1 MNQNE
6 SPLLSS
12 SELRKHTHCK
22 KKVTIP
28 MKSLDK
34 PVRRGG
40 QNLGSVLTYTL
51 KVRDAKAGTIHLSL
65 LSPNPLPG
73 TEEDE
78 ECREWEEVEITRS
91 PHSACE

>member
-1 MNQNE
+1 MNQNK

-40 QNLGSVLTYTL
+40 
-51 KVRDAKAGTIHLSL
+51 
-65 LSPNPLPG
+65 
-73 TEEDE
+73 
-78 ECREWEEVEITRS
+78 
-91 PHSACE
+91 